1 MKTLSDTATPKLFI
15 GIDMPKRSWYI
26 FTATDL
32 TTGKG
37 FSTEASPEAL
47 RKYVE
52 KNYFN
57 YQVPTGFLLNSP
69 LRKGG
74 FLRNPHRSV
83 WYCSRD
89 GAT

>member
-15 GIDMPKRSWYI
+15 GIDTHKRSWYI

-37 FSTEASPEAL
+37 FSTNARLEAL

-52 KNYFN
+52 KNYSN
-57 YQVPTGFLLNSP
+57 SQVHTLHTVNLLSAGKIDCQSN
-69 LRKGG
+69 G
-74 FLRNPHRSV
+74 
-83 WYCSRD
+83 
-89 GAT
+89 